1 MMMMTTAKQAFL
13 QYSQSDIIAMDKTAV
28 WQDMLS
34 STTVDNV
41 GEKSIS
47 LKTTWHEKF
56 KVSICLTAKVD
67 GIKLKPFIVF
77 PGATKETKQL
87 SEEFKNKCYAA
98 SSVNGWMNEHLTR
111 DWLQGALGKFLF
123 TCRITAWDFFKC
135 HITESIKQELAQTKI
150 DPVIV
155 PGGCTRYIQ
164 APDVA
169 WNEPFKAKATEKYDA
184 WIADRAHSFTA
195 AGNVCGPPRREV
207 IKWVLEAWET
217 IDKVLIIHSFR
228 SCVLTVAPDGSED
241 DQIHCL

>member
-41 GEKSIS
+41 
-47 LKTTWHEKF
+47 
-56 KVSICLTAKVD
+56 D

-87 SEEFKNKCYAA
+87 NEKFKNKCYAA

-195 AGNVCGPPRREV
+195 AGNMCGPPRREV
-207 IKWVLEAWET
+207 IKWEGQPCHAGKDCLASIQQALEASRATDPFADVTLSDVEEE
-217 IDKVLIIHSFR
+217 
-228 SCVLTVAPDGSED
+228 AP
-241 DQIHCL
+241 